1 MTTEYCVSPVHSVRG
16 SPFFVHL
23 RTASYDLPVA
33 RETALIPPAS
43 EIACFRVDLLIG
55 DIIATFGCLCQQLI
69 VAKSNAMMIYQ

>member
-1 MTTEYCVSPVHSVRG
+1 
-16 SPFFVHL
+16 
-23 RTASYDLPVA
+23 LPVA

-55 DIIATFGCLCQQLI
+55 GIIATFGCLCQQLI